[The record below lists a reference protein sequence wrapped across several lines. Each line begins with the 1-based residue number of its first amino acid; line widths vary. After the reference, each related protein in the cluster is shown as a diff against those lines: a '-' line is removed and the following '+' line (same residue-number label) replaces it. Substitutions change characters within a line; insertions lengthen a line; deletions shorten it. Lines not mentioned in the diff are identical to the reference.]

1 MISNGFYNYHNLK
14 QEYLGGKVKHYP
26 IKDASITLEW
36 YEYIVKAN
44 EKLYGGHPGDDAT
57 ACVVKIRKREPM
69 NLLFGPPRNPDD
81 WNVGDVIRL
90 PKIIVRDIIR

>member
-44 EKLYGGHPGDDAT
+44 ETLYTIA
-57 ACVVKIRKREPM
+57 ARVFVKYPFRTGRSSPITIRRAIPTTGTSET
-69 NLLFGPPRNPDD
+69 
-81 WNVGDVIRL
+81 
-90 PKIIVRDIIR
+90 

>member
-44 EKLYGGHPGDDAT
+44 ETLYTIA
-57 ACVVKIRKREPM
+57 ARV
-69 NLLFGPPRNPDD
+69 FGEVSVQNWTFIADNNPPRNPDD

-90 PKIIVRDIIR
+90 PKIIVRDITR

>member
-14 QEYLGGKVKHYP
+14 QEYLGEVSVQNWTF
-26 IKDASITLEW
+26 IAD
-36 YEYIVKAN
+36 N
-44 EKLYGGHPGDDAT
+44 
-57 ACVVKIRKREPM
+57 
-69 NLLFGPPRNPDD
+69 NPPRNPDD

>member
-44 EKLYGGHPGDDAT
+44 ETLYTIAARVFGEVSVQNWTFIADNNPPI
-57 ACVVKIRKREPM
+57 VVGIRHTNREIKEAM
-69 NLLFGPPRNPDD
+69 
-81 WNVGDVIRL
+81 VIVTL
-90 PKIIVRDIIR
+90 A